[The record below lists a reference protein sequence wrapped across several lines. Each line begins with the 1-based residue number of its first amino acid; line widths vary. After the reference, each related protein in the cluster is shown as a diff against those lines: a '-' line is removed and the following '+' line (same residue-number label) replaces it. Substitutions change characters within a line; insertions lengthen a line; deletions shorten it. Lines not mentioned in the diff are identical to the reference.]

1 MGQAKHYDSNGHLE
15 FLMTNDEKKL
25 RVVEIL
31 GQMIE
36 DKSRQARKM
45 VRDLN
50 TSRMLAHGFSQN
62 EANDMVEGIVLDAAK
77 LYEDVAC
84 LSYARKLLS
93 DEHDS

>member
-1 MGQAKHYDSNGHLE
+1 
-15 FLMTNDEKKL
+15 MTNDEKKS

-31 GQMIE
+31 DQMID
-36 DKSRQARKM
+36 DKGRQARRM

-50 TSRMLAHGFSQN
+50 TSRMLAHGFSRN

-84 LSYARKLLS
+84 LSYVKKLLT
-93 DEHDS
+93 DEHESSKD